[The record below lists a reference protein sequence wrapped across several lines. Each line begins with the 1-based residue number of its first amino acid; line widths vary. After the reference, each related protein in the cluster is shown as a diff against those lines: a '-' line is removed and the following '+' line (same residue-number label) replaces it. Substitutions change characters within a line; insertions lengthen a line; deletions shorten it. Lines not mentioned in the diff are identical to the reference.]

1 MKWVEGACSPPPILK
16 LPLLKLPIE
25 ERGCRKT
32 RFLLGKIL
40 QSLIKA
46 NFSEYSFEI
55 QKFALYKFPETKQ
68 AVNVNY
74 VQSLPQRVSI

>member
-1 MKWVEGACSPPPILK
+1 MQKVWIYSKKIKMKWVEGACSPPPILK

-46 NFSEYSFEI
+46 NFSEYSFEM
-55 QKFALYKFPETKQ
+55 LGVY
-68 AVNVNY
+68 
-74 VQSLPQRVSI
+74 